1 MRAVTSALIANHPA
15 YVNCKSG
22 GSSNARCRC
31 ANIKRPAQFRRLP
44 MALPRVCMHSPTRME
59 PEAISVLAD
68 TLMTLSASVQKGW
81 LTRINAS
88 TGASRHAF
96 QSKRRRRMAVA
107 YPIAHAGAALIC
119 IFAQYMSA
127 CYRRKRPIVWQRGGS
142 STPHPESKRGLLG
155 ICMALTHKW
164 RAT

>member
-44 MALPRVCMHSPTRME
+44 MALPCVCALSPTCME
-59 PEAISVLAD
+59 SEAISVLAG
-68 TLMTLSASVQKGW
+68 TLITLSASVQKRW
-81 LTRINAS
+81 LTRISAS
-88 TGASRHAF
+88 TSASRCAF

-107 YPIAHAGAALIC
+107 YPIAHAGAAFIC
-119 IFAQYMSA
+119 IFARHMSA
-127 CYRRKRPIVWQRGGS
+127 CYRQKRPIVWQRGGS